1 MRVKIIHTETSSE
14 VSCTVGHTI
23 LTWEVQRV
31 LTGGEITR
39 QRRRISRGTEEN
51 LEESLLKRSH
61 GKVRTAVPHRRRTQD
76 HRPGAWFSGVQVI
89 LFHNIM
95 VKDWKQGLSNKINL
109 SKGGKVL
116 LDQFRFDFLPC
127 CGGNVRV
134 YVWDVTAAFQESS
147 PMSELCTSGASWSIP
162 DLCFHWR
169 RPQELTTTI

>member
-1 MRVKIIHTETSSE
+1 MHSGPHHFDLGGTKSFDRRGNNKATEGNLS
-14 VSCTVGHTI
+14 
-23 LTWEVQRV
+23 RD
-31 LTGGEITR
+31 GGE
-39 QRRRISRGTEEN
+39 SRG
-51 LEESLLKRSH
+51 ESPQEVTRKSED
-61 GKVRTAVPHRRRTQD
+61 GRTPQETHTGSQTRCVIFR
-76 HRPGAWFSGVQVI
+76 GAGI

-147 PMSELCTSGASWSIP
+147 PMSELCTSGA
-162 DLCFHWR
+162 
-169 RPQELTTTI
+169 T